1 MSTHPICTTFPPS
14 NPHAHLC
21 PSDITKNVIAMG
33 FPAEAAHEK
42 MFRNTMGDV
51 LRFLNSRHKATGYK
65 VYNLCAEKRYDETR
79 FERYGYFPFK
89 DHNPPPI
96 DLIADFCSDMD
107 AFLGENSEHVA
118 AVHCKAGKGRTGTM
132 ICCYL
137 LHVGMFQSVDKVLE
151 FYGDR
156 RTYDRKGVTI
166 PSQRRYVGY
175 YARLLN
181 ENLKYET
188 RRLRIVQVKLS
199 NMPREFSPL
208 NKCCISWDG
217 GKQHR
222 EVLCSSANTTGHSGG
237 GGGASAAVRS
247 ASGGGVAEGSASGGS
262 GGSSSSSS
270 GAGGCVGGSAS
281 GGMSGVDDTRNV
293 TLRLTDEPLCVWGDV
308 SVQFCGGKR
317 SWTKEKFHVWLN
329 TFFVDLEQNKSRRA
343 MMTGELGRVRVKG
356 TRRLR
361 DGKVGKGEKVNCH
374 SLLFSTNAGSK
385 DSSDDTFSLV
395 LPLNEIDEALKHYK
409 SSTDFK
415 VRRIIP
421 LLPLHP
427 LLITIT
433 AYCLAD

>member
-1 MSTHPICTTFPPS
+1 MLIPLSSLSLPLFLP
-14 NPHAHLC
+14 
-21 PSDITKNVIAMG
+21 DITKNVIAMG
-33 FPAEAAHEK
+33 FPAEATHEK
-42 MFRNTMGDV
+42 WYRNTMGDV
-51 LRFLNSRHKATGYK
+51 LRFLNTRHKATGYK

-96 DLIADFCSDMD
+96 DLISDFCCDMD
-107 AFLGENSEHVA
+107 AFLRENPEHVA

-151 FYGDR
+151 FYGDK

-188 RRLRIVQVKLS
+188 RRLRIVQVKLT
-199 NMPREFSPL
+199 NMPREFAPL

-217 GKQHR
+217 GKQQR
-222 EVLCSSANTTGHSGG
+222 EVLCSSANTTGHGGGGASSAARSGSGSVAGG
-237 GGGASAAVRS
+237 GGGA
-247 ASGGGVAEGSASGGS
+247 GAEGSASGGS
-262 GGSSSSSS
+262 AGSSSSSS
-270 GAGGCVGGSAS
+270 GGGVCVAGAGGGVAAAGSTS
-281 GGMSGVDDTRNV
+281 GGSGVDDNRNV

-317 SWTKEKFHVWLN
+317 TWTKEKFHVWLN

-343 MMTGELGRVRVKG
+343 MMMTGEIANDK
-356 TRRLR
+356 
-361 DGKVGKGEKVNCH
+361 
-374 SLLFSTNAGSK
+374 
-385 DSSDDTFSLV
+385 
-395 LPLNEIDEALKHYK
+395 
-409 SSTDFK
+409 
-415 VRRIIP
+415 
-421 LLPLHP
+421 
-427 LLITIT
+427 
-433 AYCLAD
+433 